1 MAAIRDRR
9 VGMILFAL
17 VVALFAA
24 LALSGCSGL
33 EPTVKPEG
41 MFGCIDCHT
50 DRAMLKA
57 DLEADPLPEK
67 VEAASEG
74 EG

>member
-1 MAAIRDRR
+1 MTKKRTLIF
-9 VGMILFAL
+9 VIAL
-17 VVALFAA
+17 TTLMLAA

-33 EPTVKPEG
+33 EPTTKPEG

-50 DRAMLKA
+50 DRELLKA
-57 DLEADPLPEK
+57 DLEANPLPEK
-67 VEAASEG
+67 VAAESEG